1 MERER
6 EAEGEK
12 EREERR
18 REKKKSLTFFFS
30 FSNQPSSS
38 QRTRLA
44 LDAVRECYE
53 AYVIYNFFMYLRAY
67 LEDEYGDVDAYFAAK
82 DDVPHLGPLKRVL
95 RPWRM
100 GAPFFRECQQGVLAY
115 VVVRPLMSVAGL
127 LASALGVGGGMSG
140 GEGPFRADRA
150 FVWAALANNASQ
162 VWALYCLVLFYTGT
176 RHELAPIRPLSKF
189 LVVKAVRMLFLFPR
203 SFFLSFF
210 LSFCLSCR
218 ERRREERKKT
228 QPPPPSSPSR
238 PQKNKYRPQKTNEH
252 NQVVFASY
260 GQGIA
265 IGALVWSKVL
275 TPPDWAKGD
284 VDDAA
289 AALQEFLICVEMAFA
304 ALAHAYAFPPSDYA
318 DPAGPPSGGAG
329 GGGLAANF
337 GAMFSVDDVLSDVRG
352 AVDVAA
358 GRAAGAV
365 GAAGAGAWGQAR
377 AVGSGVARAPAA
389 LLAAAFGVGGTGK
402 GREGGRSSSGG
413 GGGALGSGLSED
425 GRQHSQDAL
434 WTEDELR

>member
-1 MERER
+1 
-6 EAEGEK
+6 
-12 EREERR
+12 
-18 REKKKSLTFFFS
+18 
-30 FSNQPSSS
+30 
-38 QRTRLA
+38 
-44 LDAVRECYE
+44 
-53 AYVIYNFFMYLRAY
+53 
-67 LEDEYGDVDAYFAAK
+67 
-82 DDVPHLGPLKRVL
+82 
-95 RPWRM
+95 M
-100 GAPFFRECQQGVLAY
+100 GAPFFRECQQGGAGLRRRAAAD
-115 VVVRPLMSVAGL
+115 VRGAGL
-127 LASALGVGGGMSG
+127 LASALGVSGGMSR

-189 LVVKAVRMLFLFPR
+189 LVVKAVSWLFFSFL

-210 LSFCLSCR
+210 LSLTNDDDDD
-218 ERRREERKKT
+218 EKKKKNNFNKDL
-228 QPPPPSSPSR
+228 PSSLSLFFSTPHHNN
-238 PQKNKYRPQKTNEH
+238 QKQKK
-252 NQVVFASY
+252 VVFASY
-260 GQGIA
+260 WQGIA
-265 IGALVWSKVL
+265 IGVLVWSKVL

-318 DPAGPPSGGAG
+318 DPAGPPRR

-337 GAMFSVDDVLSDVRG
+337 GAMFTVDDVLSDVRG

-389 LLAAAFGVGGTGK
+389 LLAAAFGVGGHGEEA
-402 GREGGRSSSGG
+402 GRAVAAESGRSRGG
-413 GGGALGSGLSED
+413 GGGLGEE